1 MGCLVVISRIGIVM
15 YFRFVVLSDDLYM
28 FYVECVDY
36 IMFI

>member
-1 MGCLVVISRIGIVM
+1 M

-36 IMFI
+36 VMFIQIVFYFDLWR